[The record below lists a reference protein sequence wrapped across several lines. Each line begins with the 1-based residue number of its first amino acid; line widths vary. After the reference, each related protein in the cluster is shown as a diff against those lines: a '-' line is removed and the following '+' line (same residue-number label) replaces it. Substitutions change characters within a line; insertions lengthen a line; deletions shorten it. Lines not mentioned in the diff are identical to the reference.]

1 MKLTNLQSTYT
12 YTEEENEAYKTFM
25 STYIWGLVSWLSVI
39 YANYSR
45 SVTITTTSCTERI
58 KGTSNK

>member
-12 YTEEENEAYKTFM
+12 YTKKKNEVYKTFM

-39 YANYSR
+39 YAN
-45 SVTITTTSCTERI
+45 ITAETLQ
-58 KGTSNK
+58 